1 MMDLIFVLKN
11 FALTLALVYLMQFK
25 FAGLSLEARFDQ
37 WLRKSEISQ
46 QSRSAAMGAALF
58 IEESTS
64 KVKNKMHNLW
74 QEQVGSKS
82 EKASK

>member
-11 FALTLALVYLMQFK
+11 FALTLVLVYVMQFK

-37 WLRKSEISQ
+37 WLRKSELSQ
-46 QSRSAAMGAALF
+46 QSRTAAVGAALF
-58 IEESTS
+58 IEQSTAQL
-64 KVKNKMHNLW
+64 KNKVQNLW
-74 QEQVGSKS
+74 REQVNDKS

>member
-11 FALTLALVYLMQFK
+11 FALTLVLVYVMQFK
-25 FAGLSLEARFDQ
+25 FGGLSLEARFDQ

-46 QSRSAAMGAALF
+46 QSRTAAMGAALF

-64 KVKNKMHNLW
+64 KLKNKVQNLW
-74 QEQVGSKS
+74 QEQVAGKS